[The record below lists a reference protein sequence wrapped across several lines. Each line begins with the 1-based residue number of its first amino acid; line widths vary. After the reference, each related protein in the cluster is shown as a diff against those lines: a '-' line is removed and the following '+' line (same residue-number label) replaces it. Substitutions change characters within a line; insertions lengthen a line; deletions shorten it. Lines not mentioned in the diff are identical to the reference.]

1 MAMMFQAHFFVLL
14 SYARRV
20 IQNYVL
26 VDADLYL
33 LSLQRSVTAEGAIL
47 S

>member
-1 MAMMFQAHFFVLL
+1 MFQAHLSVLR
-14 SYARRV
+14 SCGRRA

-26 VDADLYL
+26 VDAGLYL
-33 LSLQRSVTAEGAIL
+33 LSLQRSVTAEGTIL